1 MSESVGMT
9 DLIII
14 ALATLYLAHAFVNTH
29 GPFHAF
35 ERLRNWR
42 DGRWHGGL
50 LSCTTCAA
58 IWIAALMY
66 VLLPTPLAPVV
77 YISAAAGGAVAL
89 TAYSGVAHL

>member
-1 MSESVGMT
+1 MT
-9 DLIII
+9 PIDFIII
-14 ALATLYLAHAFVNTH
+14 ALATLYLAHAVVNTH

-42 DGRWHGGL
+42 GGTWHGGL

-58 IWIAALMY
+58 VWLALLMY
-66 VLLPTPLAPVV
+66 ALLTTPLAPVV
-77 YISAAAGGAVAL
+77 YICAAAGGAVAI